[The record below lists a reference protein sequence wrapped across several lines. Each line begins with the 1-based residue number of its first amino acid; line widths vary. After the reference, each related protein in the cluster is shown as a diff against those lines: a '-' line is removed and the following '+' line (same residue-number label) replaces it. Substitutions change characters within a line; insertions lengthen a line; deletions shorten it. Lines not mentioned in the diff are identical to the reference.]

1 MNIRRANINDID
13 NNLLNIFIDGFEF
26 HLNGRKDIF
35 DNNKKNDDLKKDLID
50 LIENKNVL
58 VAEKNNNIYEFIE
71 NNEYFTLSFF
81 SDEYKKDLSILGSK
95 SGKDINKLSLTNLN
109 AEYNENFVTYKEAVL
124 TIICKKLYG
133 QDLNI
138 DNMSEEIKEKYYSN
152 DPVHK
157 MYIGEVIDII
167 DRR

>member
-58 VAEKNNNIYEFIE
+58 VAEKIIIY
-71 NNEYFTLSFF
+71 
-81 SDEYKKDLSILGSK
+81 
-95 SGKDINKLSLTNLN
+95 
-109 AEYNENFVTYKEAVL
+109 
-124 TIICKKLYG
+124 
-133 QDLNI
+133 
-138 DNMSEEIKEKYYSN
+138 
-152 DPVHK
+152 
-157 MYIGEVIDII
+157 
-167 DRR
+167 

>member
-58 VAEKNNNIYEFIE
+58 VAEKNNKN
-71 NNEYFTLSFF
+71 
-81 SDEYKKDLSILGSK
+81 YKFL
-95 SGKDINKLSLTNLN
+95 
-109 AEYNENFVTYKEAVL
+109 
-124 TIICKKLYG
+124 KKKKTFKKIM
-133 QDLNI
+133 D
-138 DNMSEEIKEKYYSN
+138 
-152 DPVHK
+152 
-157 MYIGEVIDII
+157 
-167 DRR
+167 